1 MNYCLIE
8 IVSPELPVQSR
19 ADIDLA
25 LVLDKSGSMEGEN
38 KLKNVQKAAEHLTG
52 LLGAGDRI
60 SLTVFACRAAEVF
73 PLSQVS
79 NKSVYID
86 QIRNLQSVD
95 VGGTTVMSSGMDI
108 AYHQLVNSADGN
120 LKRMIL
126 LTDGEV
132 TENEENSRKIAEKCR
147 EAGIQIRCI
156 GVGGSWNWNL
166 LNDLDWKHEAE
177 YIKQNE
183 INRIPE
189 RFSKEFE
196 TMTKT
201 CGTDALLQLELIQG
215 VSVRNCTRFHPQISP
230 VDSEPESN
238 KFQVGS
244 LGGGNREY
252 IILELVLPPRTVEG
266 TYNIGRIGLQYKEPS
281 TGTIQTVPPGIIRLN
296 YTSDGILASMVNP
309 DVQNYVKRLATY
321 SMVDKAT
328 GLLNAGEISK
338 GTSLLQKAAQLT
350 GVLGDSN
357 LQNMLTGVLSTVQKT
372 GVLTSEQQKELLSG
386 SRKTSLLKPNS

>member
-1 MNYCLIE
+1 MNYCLLE
-8 IVSPELPVQSR
+8 IASPDLPAQIR

-38 KLKNVQKAAEHLTG
+38 KLKNVRKAAEHLTG

-73 PLSQVS
+73 PLSPVA

-86 QIRNLQSVD
+86 RIRNLHTVD

-108 AYHQLVNSADGN
+108 AYHQLLNSDGGN

-132 TENEENSRKIAEKCR
+132 TESEDKSRKIAKECR
-147 EAGIQIRCI
+147 AAGILIRCI
-156 GVGGSWNWNL
+156 GVGGDWNWHL

-183 INRIPE
+183 IALIPD

-196 TMTKT
+196 TLANTY
-201 CGTDALLQLELIQG
+201 GSDALLEFSFING
-215 VSVRNCTRFHPQISP
+215 VAIHKCTRFHPRISP
-230 VDSEPESN
+230 VDHEPGSAN
-238 KFQVGS
+238 YRLGS
-244 LGGGNREY
+244 LSGGTKEY
-252 IILELVLPPRTVEG
+252 IILELMLPPRSAEG
-266 TYNIGRIGLQYKEPS
+266 TYNIGRVSLRYKDTA
-281 TGTIQTVPPGIIRLN
+281 TGSIETTPPQTIRIS
-296 YTSDGILASMVNP
+296 YTHDGILASMVNP
-309 DVQNYVKRLATY
+309 EVQNYVKRLATY

-357 LQNMLTGVLSTVQKT
+357 LQNMLTGVLAGVQKT
-372 GVLTSEQQKELLSG
+372 GLLTPEQQKELLSG
-386 SRKTSLLKPNS
+386 SRKTSMLNPNS